1 MDDDCMFGIDH
12 NYSNIK
18 TSTFPNI
25 NSISPKI
32 VYYLEPMDLKLY
44 LALAGGLGIAY
55 ASYTYLNKPRPV
67 SIVPKDL
74 TKRISQ

>member
-1 MDDDCMFGIDH
+1 
-12 NYSNIK
+12 
-18 TSTFPNI
+18 
-25 NSISPKI
+25 
-32 VYYLEPMDLKLY
+32 MDLELY